1 MNYLSDLAS
10 SLDFPEL
17 SGALGRAAGVLLEP
31 LPGSGERYCVAV
43 VVRMKDGEVGA
54 AVTVNPK
61 LAKSVVGTELTSSL
75 FNFGQMAAVDFQL
88 KQGQEKSNK
97 WLPPFNGMFVTEW
110 REFQGENLQDIISQ
124 ASMIFATFAHTG
136 EEIADAL
143 ESQLRPSAAVED
155 LFRHGVRQKVAGRKP
170 GLDQYFEQEVSATG
184 SGQARFKIDYLSPT
198 TAACFTAINPAAPH
212 RYLLSRAQS
221 ALWKIAT
228 VRDAV
233 PIFRPSVS
241 KLIAWLPE
249 PGLPIYTQ
257 KHYDIAKEVEEELR
271 YEATRFGIDV
281 VAQFRDDQAAEYLV
295 GLEQTLNVH

>member
-17 SGALGRAAGVLLEP
+17 SDSLGRAAGVLLEP

-43 VVRMKDGEVGA
+43 VVKMKNGEVGA

-61 LAKSVVGTELTSSL
+61 VAKSAVGTELTSSL
-75 FNFGQMAAVDFQL
+75 FNFGQMAAVDYQL
-88 KQGQEKSNK
+88 NQKKKNSKK
-97 WLPPFNGMFVTEW
+97 WTPPFNGMFVTEW
-110 REFQGENLQDIISQ
+110 REFQGADLQDVIFQS
-124 ASMIFATFAHTG
+124 SMTFATLAHTG
-136 EEIADAL
+136 EEIANAL

-155 LFRHGVRQKVAGRKP
+155 LFRLGVRQKVAGRKP
-170 GLDQYFEQEVSATG
+170 LLDQYFEQEVSATG

-198 TAACFTAINPAAPH
+198 TAACFTAINPAAPQRH
-212 RYLLSRAQS
+212 LLSRAQS

-233 PIFRPSVS
+233 PMFRPTES

-257 KHYDIAKEVEEELR
+257 KHYDVAKEVEEELR
-271 YEATRFGIDV
+271 YEAKRVGIDV
-281 VAQFRDDQAAEYLV
+281 VAKFRDDQAAEYLV
-295 GLEQTLNVH
+295 GLEQTLSVH